1 MKKYLFA
8 VAVAL
13 LSMTSVNAQT
23 NIQLHFDT
31 GSFLYQGKN
40 GKKSDLSR
48 DGSNR
53 QFLTA
58 TIEHFNADRFGS
70 NYFFVDLDFASPLG
84 ADGKSTWSG
93 VRGAYTEIG
102 REWCFWKGTK
112 LEGLSAHMEYDGG
125 LDRYSG
131 SYNDAWLFGPTYSI
145 HNGDYSFTASL
156 SALYKVIPGN
166 TKSKSN
172 FQITG
177 VWGYHF
183 LNRMLSFSGFFDV
196 WMENRPWQLGAK
208 GDKDN
213 DGTDFIFI
221 SEPQFW
227 FNLNA
232 VCEDV
237 NLSFGTEIELSNNF
251 VGTGFYCCPTIAA
264 KYTF

>member
-1 MKKYLFA
+1 MKKFFFSA
-8 VAVAL
+8 AIAL
-13 LSMTSVNAQT
+13 LAMVSANAQT

-31 GSFLYQGKN
+31 GRYIYTKGVR
-40 GKKSDLSR
+40 DLTK
-48 DGSNR
+48 DGANR

-70 NYFFVDLDFASPLG
+70 NYFFVDLDFASPYGL
-84 ADGKSTWSG
+84 DGKSLWSG

-102 REWCFWKGTK
+102 REWCFWKGSK
-112 LEGLSAHMEYDGG
+112 LEDLSFHMEYNGG

-131 SYNDAWLFGPTYSI
+131 SYNDAWLFGPTYSY
-145 HNGDYSFTASL
+145 HNADYSLTASL
-156 SALYKVIPGN
+156 SALYKIIPGN
-166 TKSKSN
+166 AKRKSN
-172 FQITG
+172 FQVTG

-183 LNRMLSFSGFFDV
+183 FNRMFSFTGFFDV
-196 WMENRPWQLGAK
+196 WQENRPWQTGAK

-232 VCEDV
+232 IEGCEEV
-237 NLSFGTEIELSNNF
+237 NLSFGGEVELSNNF
-251 VGTGFYCCPTIAA
+251 LGTGFFCCPTVGV